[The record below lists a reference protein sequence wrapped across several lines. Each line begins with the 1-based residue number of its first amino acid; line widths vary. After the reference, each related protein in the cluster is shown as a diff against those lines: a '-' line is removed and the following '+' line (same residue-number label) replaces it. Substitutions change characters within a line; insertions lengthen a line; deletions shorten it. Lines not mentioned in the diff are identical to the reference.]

1 MKARKYAAALMI
13 KKKPNPKIGY
23 FLSLLLFLKRSLV
36 ADIKGM
42 LQIKLKLHMTDVG
55 LE

>member
-1 MKARKYAAALMI
+1 ML
-13 KKKPNPKIGY
+13 KKNPNQTGY
-23 FLSLLLFLKRSLV
+23 FLPLLLFLKRSSV

-42 LQIKLKLHMTDVG
+42 LQIKLNLHMTDMG

>member
-1 MKARKYAAALMI
+1 ML
-13 KKKPNPKIGY
+13 KKPQTQIGY
-23 FLSLLLFLKRSLV
+23 FLPLLLFLKRSLV

-42 LQIKLKLHMTDVG
+42 LQIKLKLHMTDMG